1 MDLKSFFHLD
11 DKHKDDEEKKKEH
24 EASKEKDDKEKKEFE
39 GSGIFTTDGKELPKI
54 PGGYDLVGPDSGLGD
69 NEFD

>member
-24 EASKEKDDKEKKEFE
+24 EASKEKEDKEKKEFI
-39 GSGIFTTDGKELPKI
+39 GSGIFTADGKELPAI

>member
-1 MDLKSFFHLD
+1 MPSPENGI
-11 DKHKDDEEKKKEH
+11 KDDEEKKKEH

-39 GSGIFTTDGKELPKI
+39 GSGIFTADGKELPKI